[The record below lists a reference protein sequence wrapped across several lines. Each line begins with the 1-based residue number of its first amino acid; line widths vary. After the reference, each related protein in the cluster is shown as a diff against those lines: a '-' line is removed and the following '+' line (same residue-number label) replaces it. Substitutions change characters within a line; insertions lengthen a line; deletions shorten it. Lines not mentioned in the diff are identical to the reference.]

1 MSRIIS
7 LFVILDIVGVVGLVI
22 FVMRR
27 RERAHEIGPRREAR
41 GMRARKP
48 FQRIEVV
55 DRKVRSMFSE
65 AERDEAGKL
74 LNADLPTTF
83 GLERLQLALLKLS
96 DGKLSELRRLVGVVM
111 SDAGRSKA
119 EDVRLIGLAE
129 WPEASEMGEEY
140 VRLLPED
147 QEPIFQRDLR
157 QYLRWVKK

>member
-1 MSRIIS
+1 MSLIVS
-7 LFVILDIVGVVGLVI
+7 LLVILDIVGVIGLVI

-27 RERAHEIGPRREAR
+27 RQLAHEIGPRREAR

-48 FQRIEVV
+48 FQQRQVV

-65 AERDEAGKL
+65 AERGEAGKL
-74 LNADLPTTF
+74 LNSDLPTTF

-96 DGKLSELRRLVGVVM
+96 DGNLCELRRLVEIVT

-119 EDVRLIGLAE
+119 EYVRLIGLAE
-129 WPEASEMGEEY
+129 WPEANQMGEEY

-147 QEPIFQRDLR
+147 QEPIFRRDLR